1 MRGLYIVIMALI
13 PGIALAAPLTGSTN
27 DNAGGIHVVP
37 GGDDL
42 FIANTGAEYKFDP
55 GFHAKVLDLMREPP
69 SDGDPGVFD
78 GSRYYNVVIVVAR
91 DNGDGWDHDKT
102 AAENKVAVVEKL
114 KSLGARDIASARS
127 LSFVTA
133 SIPVAEIPGFTL
145 HDEVYKM
152 GDGERRIV
160 HAGGDFKATI
170 NAKSDDI
177 RGAIG
182 MDLDGS
188 GVTVAVIDEGINHTT
203 AFKNDQIVRKFCY
216 RDGCNDIGSVYD
228 YNLGA
233 YAHGLGSA
241 QIIAASGLTSNNG
254 IAPGVKLFDLVFDD
268 PVRPE
273 NIDNPETVT
282 DEMASFAHAL
292 DWAFD
297 NGADIANLS
306 LNGEGHCTDH
316 DNTFNLI
323 ANEAVDKGM
332 ILVGA
337 VSNHGLVDDGGVDT
351 PEYRSVRDPAC
362 AHNVIGV
369 GGIDDSKTDFKMY
382 KKSSRGPVTDDN
394 ILKPDLVAPGFGLD
408 LLRYTTGET
417 FDSFEGTSFS
427 TPFVTATAA
436 LMLDAR
442 PDLTPV
448 MAKAALLLGAD
459 WTGPAACTS
468 GMYEKGRT
476 SDGCS
481 YRNQPDDVE
490 TANNADSLKILNNVG
505 LGILDT
511 AATLGYVAPGTTH
524 VISDHISVSEPS
536 KKFTF
541 TVDDPTQTKIVLSWL
556 APPPGAAWPG
566 AGNGSAQE
574 APPIGVAMPDP
585 AAPDTAPDTTP
596 PSIRVGPASE
606 HPYGVPYEDPGATCT
621 DDRDPERTV
630 YSDGAIDARSP
641 GPQALRYTCADAAG
655 NEAQPKTR
663 IVVVLD
669 PWEEPKAPAEAPAD
683 EPAAAAGE
691 PEAGSEQE
699 AGHAGGSVPDAG
711 TAPAGDLGD
720 DPADVPADDPADEP
734 AIEPVLNA
742 TFVAPPDITTEATGP
757 LTAVELGQPAF
768 PANHTV
774 SNDAPGA
781 FPPGPT
787 TVTWTAT
794 GPSNH
799 TSYQVVTITDATPP
813 MISGVPEV
821 PPVEAGDG
829 GSAAV
834 EFSLPTALDLVD
846 GDVPVSSSH
855 APGALFQLGNT
866 TVSFTASDSSGNESS
881 REITISVYVE
891 PLAATGDAPS
901 DETAEGS

>member
-1 MRGLYIVIMALI
+1 
-13 PGIALAAPLTGSTN
+13 
-27 DNAGGIHVVP
+27 
-37 GGDDL
+37 
-42 FIANTGAEYKFDP
+42 
-55 GFHAKVLDLMREPP
+55 
-69 SDGDPGVFD
+69 
-78 GSRYYNVVIVVAR
+78 
-91 DNGDGWDHDKT
+91 
-102 AAENKVAVVEKL
+102 
-114 KSLGARDIASARS
+114 
-127 LSFVTA
+127 
-133 SIPVAEIPGFTL
+133 
-145 HDEVYKM
+145 
-152 GDGERRIV
+152 
-160 HAGGDFKATI
+160 
-170 NAKSDDI
+170 
-177 RGAIG
+177 
-182 MDLDGS
+182 
-188 GVTVAVIDEGINHTT
+188 
-203 AFKNDQIVRKFCY
+203 
-216 RDGCNDIGSVYD
+216 
-228 YNLGA
+228 
-233 YAHGLGSA
+233 
-241 QIIAASGLTSNNG
+241 
-254 IAPGVKLFDLVFDD
+254 
-268 PVRPE
+268 
-273 NIDNPETVT
+273 
-282 DEMASFAHAL
+282 
-292 DWAFD
+292 
-297 NGADIANLS
+297 
-306 LNGEGHCTDH
+306 
-316 DNTFNLI
+316 
-323 ANEAVDKGM
+323 
-332 ILVGA
+332 
-337 VSNHGLVDDGGVDT
+337 
-351 PEYRSVRDPAC
+351 
-362 AHNVIGV
+362 
-369 GGIDDSKTDFKMY
+369 
-382 KKSSRGPVTDDN
+382 
-394 ILKPDLVAPGFGLD
+394 
-408 LLRYTTGET
+408 
-417 FDSFEGTSFS
+417 
-427 TPFVTATAA
+427 
-436 LMLDAR
+436 
-442 PDLTPV
+442 
-448 MAKAALLLGAD
+448 
-459 WTGPAACTS
+459 
-468 GMYEKGRT
+468 
-476 SDGCS
+476 
-481 YRNQPDDVE
+481 
-490 TANNADSLKILNNVG
+490 
-505 LGILDT
+505 
-511 AATLGYVAPGTTH
+511 
-524 VISDHISVSEPS
+524 
-536 KKFTF
+536 
-541 TVDDPTQTKIVLSWL
+541 

-606 HPYGVPYEDPGATCT
+606 HPYGVPYVDPGATCT

-699 AGHAGGSVPDAG
+699 AGPAGGSVPDAG
-711 TAPAGDLGD
+711 TAPAGDLAD